1 MFKPTLKKIFEKDLM
16 AVHAV
21 GIFFRYS
28 LGSENKFYNK
38 VFYEYFS
45 VILKT
50 YELKNYDD
58 KELTLL
64 AEKLRSNYSNLP
76 DNKIEVLE
84 ELLSKI
90 TNQSKKTRLFETLI
104 RLIDRRGESMVGG
117 AANKEISYV
126 IQKLMKT

>member
-1 MFKPTLKKIFEKDLM
+1 M

-126 IQKLMKT
+126 IQKLMKTWYRYTYIKFSWYH

>member
-1 MFKPTLKKIFEKDLM
+1 M